1 MITREMI
8 EDLFERTRRLRAEG
22 KVKWNIDD
30 ACRWSFFFIDGSREK
45 LIAAG
50 QELEG
55 IGYEFVG
62 LLEPSPDDDDQE
74 TIFLRVDRVEKHTVH
89 SLLAR
94 NDDLYAFA
102 DRIGLQ
108 GYDGMDSGA
117 VDGP

>member
-8 EDLFERTRRLRAEG
+8 EDLFARTRRLRTEG
-22 KVKWNIDD
+22 RVKWDIDEV
-30 ACRWSFFFIDGSREK
+30 CRWSFFFIDGSREK
-45 LIAAG
+45 LIDAG
-50 QELEG
+50 RELEG
-55 IGYEFVG
+55 MGYEFVG
-62 LLEPSPDDDDQE
+62 LLEPSPGDEGQE

-102 DRIGLQ
+102 DRAGLQ
-108 GYDGMDSGA
+108 GYDGMDSGT